1 MAFHWSAEAVE
12 RLAQLWGEGQ
22 TASIIANIIA
32 PGELSRCAVIGKI
45 DRLKLVGPRTRGAGA
60 KRSTMPPP
68 PRPPPPKP
76 VSAPRRP
83 LAKAIH
89 MPVSPDALLP
99 TSRPVKF
106 MDLRSCHCRWPLGDP
121 RTPEYR
127 YCGAEKEPERSYCP
141 SHAVMSV
148 SSEYTYHYRRPTIVS
163 REHAPRTSRILDVD
177 AEAA

>member
-1 MAFHWSAEAVE
+1 MAFYWSAEAVE
-12 RLAQLWGEGQ
+12 RLTVLWGEGH
-22 TASIIANIIA
+22 TASIIAGIIG

-45 DRLKLVGPRTRGAGA
+45 DRLKLTGPRTRGAGA
-60 KRSTMPPP
+60 KRSTTPPPARPP
-68 PRPPPPKP
+68 PRPP
-76 VSAPRRP
+76 VSTPRRP
-83 LAKAIH
+83 LAKAIP
-89 MPVSPDALLP
+89 MPVSPDAPLS

-148 SSEYTYHYRRPTIVS
+148 STEYTYHYRRPTIVA
-163 REHAPRTSRILDVD
+163 REYAPRSSRILD